1 MPSGGTT
8 PKVMS
13 LKAFHLVFVIA
24 SILMGI
30 FVGAWGIREYQVS
43 GDIAALILG
52 AVFIALGVFL
62 IVYGRK
68 MLKKTEHIG
77 YLCLLTLLS
86 FEQNT
91 AACAAC
97 YGESDSALAKGMNA
111 GILTLLI
118 IVGGLLMGIVAFFV
132 FIYYRSKKAAATQ
145 KLLQEPQLLG
155 LKKINLEQ
163 PKSYSSNTSYLIQ
176 T

>member
-43 GDIAALILG
+43 GDIAALVLG
-52 AVFIALGVFL
+52 VVFIALGVFL

-68 MLKKTEHIG
+68 MLKKTESIKEIERRG
-77 YLCLLTLLS
+77 QVIFTG
-86 FEQNT
+86 T
-91 AACAAC
+91 
-97 YGESDSALAKGMNA
+97 
-111 GILTLLI
+111 
-118 IVGGLLMGIVAFFV
+118 VGPSI
-132 FIYYRSKKAAATQ
+132 S
-145 KLLQEPQLLG
+145 
-155 LKKINLEQ
+155 
-163 PKSYSSNTSYLIQ
+163 
-176 T
+176 

>member
-1 MPSGGTT
+1 
-8 PKVMS
+8 MS

-30 FVGAWGIREYQVS
+30 FVGAWGIREYQDS
-43 GDIAALILG
+43 GDVAALIMG
-52 AVFIALGVFL
+52 VVFIALGVLL

-77 YLCLLTLLS
+77 YLCLLTLLT
-86 FEQNT
+86 FEQNAT
-91 AACAAC
+91 ACAAC

-111 GILTLLI
+111 GIFTLLI

-132 FIYYRSKKAAATQ
+132 FIYYRSAKAATTQ
-145 KLLQEPQLLG
+145 KLLDEPELLG
-155 LKKINLEQ
+155 LKRINLQ
-163 PKSYSSNTSYLIQ
+163 QSKPHPSKPVI
-176 T
+176 